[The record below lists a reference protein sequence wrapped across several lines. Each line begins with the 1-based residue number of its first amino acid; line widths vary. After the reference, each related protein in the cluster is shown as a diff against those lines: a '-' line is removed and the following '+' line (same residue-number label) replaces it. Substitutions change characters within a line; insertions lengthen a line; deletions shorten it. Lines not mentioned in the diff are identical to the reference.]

1 MKAWQWV
8 AVALLAILL
17 LGGAAVVL
25 GTGYKAGKPFEVRL
39 KSIGGG
45 QFLEEKA
52 ADGWLAMV
60 AAARAEG
67 LDLHTS
73 GSGAAFR
80 SPEQQQELLGTR
92 GAYGAGG
99 YAAQVGFSPHQSGC
113 AVDVANVSPGTPN
126 FDGALS
132 AWLSDNCGR
141 FGWAR
146 VGLSF
151 KTVEPWHLE
160 FFKSVT
166 NPAAIS

>member
-1 MKAWQWV
+1 MKPWHWV
-8 AVALLAILL
+8 AVALLVFLL
-17 LGGAAVVL
+17 VGGAAVVI

-39 KSIGGG
+39 KSIGNG
-45 QFLEEKA
+45 QFLEEHA
-52 ADGWLAMV
+52 ADAWLAMV

-67 LDLHTS
+67 LDLQTS

-80 SPEQQQELLGTR
+80 SPEQQQDLLGTR

-113 AVDVANVSPGTPN
+113 AVDVANVSPGTSN
-126 FDGALS
+126 FDSALS
-132 AWLSDNCGR
+132 QWLSGNCGR
-141 FGWAR
+141 FGWSR

-160 FFKSVT
+160 YLNSVT
-166 NPAAIS
+166 QAAQA